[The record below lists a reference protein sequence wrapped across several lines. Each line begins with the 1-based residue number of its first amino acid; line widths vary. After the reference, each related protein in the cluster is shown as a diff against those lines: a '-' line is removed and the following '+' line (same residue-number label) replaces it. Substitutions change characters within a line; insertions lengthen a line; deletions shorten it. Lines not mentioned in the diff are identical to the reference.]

1 MTDRVISPAR
11 LFAAVVVGLALFAPF
26 GVALAGLSGIGHRWI
41 DILAQFTVVNVL
53 DNQYRKD
60 NSFTAFPFYQPFI
73 GADPLGRRF
82 NLSVQ
87 YKF

>member
-1 MTDRVISPAR
+1 MLYNLTVSKKISDS
-11 LFAAVVVGLALFAPF
+11 V
-26 GVALAGLSGIGHRWI
+26 SM
-41 DILAQFTVVNVL
+41 QFDVVNVL

-60 NSFTAFPFYQPFI
+60 NASTAYPFYQPFI

-82 NLSVQ
+82 NLSVS